1 MFRIRANPEHSCRVG
16 SRSSRVMG
24 GDDRVNAAY
33 PDDYVVFG
41 DVYETLDACQQID
54 LLLSRL
60 RRQSLLDD
68 QDWIATRAH
77 IAEVRK
83 SLETMLEH
91 RE

>member
-1 MFRIRANPEHSCRVG
+1 MS
-16 SRSSRVMG
+16 
-24 GDDRVNAAY
+24 AAY
-33 PDDYVVFG
+33 PDDYFVFG
-41 DVYETLDACQQID
+41 DVYETLDACQQIE

-68 QDWIATRAH
+68 QNWIATRAH

-83 SLETMLEH
+83 SLESMLTK

>member
-1 MFRIRANPEHSCRVG
+1 MS
-16 SRSSRVMG
+16 
-24 GDDRVNAAY
+24 AAY
-33 PDDYVVFG
+33 PDDYFVFG

-60 RRQSLLDD
+60 RRQSLMDD
-68 QDWIATRAH
+68 QNWMATKAH

-83 SLETMLEH
+83 SLENMLQN

>member
-1 MFRIRANPEHSCRVG
+1 VS
-16 SRSSRVMG
+16 
-24 GDDRVNAAY
+24 AAY
-33 PDDYVVFG
+33 PDDYFVFG

-60 RRQSLLDD
+60 RRQSLMDD
-68 QDWIATRAH
+68 QNWMATKAH

-83 SLETMLEH
+83 SLENMLQN

>member
-1 MFRIRANPEHSCRVG
+1 MRGE
-16 SRSSRVMG
+16 
-24 GDDRVNAAY
+24 DRVSAAY
-33 PDDYVVFG
+33 PDDYFVFG

-68 QDWIATRAH
+68 QSWIATRAH
-77 IAEVRK
+77 VAEVRK
-83 SLETMLEH
+83 SLETMLKN